1 MSKKDYYELLGVS
14 RDADEQ
20 QLKSAYRKLALKYHP
35 DRNPDDATAEAN
47 FKEAAEAY
55 AILADPEKRAR
66 YDQFGHAGVSGAGSS
81 QGFDPTIFSDFNDI
95 FGGLGDA
102 FGFGDIFGGGRRR
115 SGPRRGA
122 DLQYNLKI
130 SLEDAANGTEAT
142 LQIPRDETCDDCRG
156 TGAMEGTSPE
166 RCPQCGGHGQVRYQ
180 QGFLTVA
187 RTCDR
192 CRGVG
197 KVITN
202 PCNDCN
208 GRGLIAREHKLTVK
222 VPAGIDTGQRLR
234 LQGEGEHG
242 PNGGPTGDLYVVI
255 DVKEHKIF
263 QREGSDLLC
272 EIPVTFPTLILGGTI
287 AVPTLN
293 EDETL
298 HIPKSTQVDTR
309 FRLRGKGLPHV
320 SRRGRGDLFVDIK
333 VAVPNTVSEEQK
345 KLIEALDKT
354 MPAKSFE
361 PHARE
366 EEDQAKPF
374 FDRVRDIFG

>member
-35 DRNPDDATAEAN
+35 DRNPDNATAEAR

-66 YDQFGHAGVSGAGSS
+66 YDQFGHAGVSGASSS

-115 SGPRRGA
+115 TGPRRGT

-156 TGAMEGTSPE
+156 TGATAGTSPE

-197 KVITN
+197 KVIAN
-202 PCNDCN
+202 PCNGCK
-208 GRGLIAREHKLTVK
+208 GRGLVAREHKLTVK

-242 PNGGPTGDLYVVI
+242 PNGGPAGDLYVVI
-255 DVKEHKIF
+255 DVEEHKIF

-309 FRLRGKGLPHV
+309 FKLRGKGMPHV
-320 SRRGRGDLFVDIK
+320 SRRGSGDLFVDIK
-333 VAVPNTVSEEQK
+333 VAVPSLVSEEQK

-354 MPAKSFE
+354 MPEKSFK

-366 EEDQAKPF
+366 AEDQEKPF

>member
-1 MSKKDYYELLGVS
+1 M
-14 RDADEQ
+14 
-20 QLKSAYRKLALKYHP
+20 
-35 DRNPDDATAEAN
+35 
-47 FKEAAEAY
+47 
-55 AILADPEKRAR
+55 
-66 YDQFGHAGVSGAGSS
+66 
-81 QGFDPTIFSDFNDI
+81 
-95 FGGLGDA
+95 
-102 FGFGDIFGGGRRR
+102 
-115 SGPRRGA
+115 
-122 DLQYNLKI
+122 
-130 SLEDAANGTEAT
+130 
-142 LQIPRDETCDDCRG
+142 
-156 TGAMEGTSPE
+156 
-166 RCPQCGGHGQVRYQ
+166 
-180 QGFLTVA
+180 
-187 RTCDR
+187 
-192 CRGVG
+192 
-197 KVITN
+197 
-202 PCNDCN
+202 
-208 GRGLIAREHKLTVK
+208 IAREHKLTVK